1 MPFPHRLQAK
11 FALGKA
17 TPDKAM
23 LSQTVPSQ
31 TVRQPISGFLL
42 PVLRTVLLPVLLT
55 AFCSTGSLAASTSTV
70 ALPSG
75 EDWLNHVTQGL
86 QPYWMMDS
94 ALGSPR
100 GNFPTFRCDD
110 GSLLDINQPCAELNQ
125 AWISPHFDRDYTR
138 MKSRQIYGYGVLYHL
153 TGNEEALK
161 LAKAGVD
168 YLLANLRDQKNGGFV
183 SFIKEGKPGLAWQQR
198 TAQDQ
203 AYAIVGLAFY
213 YYLTRD
219 PVVEQALIAQ
229 QAFIF
234 EQYKNAVTNDLLW
247 VIKDGDGQSHKQREL
262 VAQLDQI
269 NGYLMLL
276 TPLMPESVQSKWRD
290 DLYWLT
296 EQMVKQYY
304 SDKQQRFYGAV
315 HHKAV
320 MMPDANHNDY
330 GHSVKAFWMTYLVG
344 RYFEQNEWQK
354 IGEQG
359 MRTTLE
365 RASYPVPI
373 EQVKTIIS
381 KSLLNKWQDLNVVPI
396 WKSGRYNYYISSW
409 QWAEL
414 DQAAMTVNLLDGST
428 ANELYFTQTAY
439 MDAWVDHQ
447 YGGVGL
453 DLNGTKAFHWGN
465 AYHQF
470 EHALVGYLSAQQ
482 WYNKPVQ
489 LYFALP
495 DDYKGKV
502 APYYYQGDIESRTD
516 IGALS
521 GVKGVRKQVIRFT
534 HITP

>member
-1 MPFPHRLQAK
+1 MQFSHCLAGK
-11 FALGKA
+11 F
-17 TPDKAM
+17 T
-23 LSQTVPSQ
+23 
-31 TVRQPISGFLL
+31 RQIFEAILVV
-42 PVLRTVLLPVLLT
+42 VL
-55 AFCSTGSLAASTSTV
+55 CSTSSTAAPTNTV

-75 EDWLNHVTQGL
+75 DDWLSHVTQGL

-94 ALGSPR
+94 AQGSPL

-110 GSLLDINQPCAELNQ
+110 GSLLDINQPCSELNQ

-153 TGNEEALK
+153 TGNDEALK

-168 YLLANLRDQKNGGFV
+168 YMLANLRDQKNGGFV
-183 SFIKEGKPGLAWQQR
+183 SFIKNGKPGLAWQQR

-219 PVVEQALIAQ
+219 PMVEQALIEQ
-229 QAFIF
+229 QGFIF
-234 EQYKNAVTNDLLW
+234 EHYKNAVSNDLRW
-247 VIKDGDGQSHKQREL
+247 VIEDGDGQSHKQREL

-269 NGYLMLL
+269 NGYLLLL
-276 TPLMPESVQSKWRD
+276 TPMMPESVQPKWRN
-290 DLYWLT
+290 DLHWLT

-304 SDKQQRFYGAV
+304 SEKEQRFYGAI
-315 HHKAV
+315 HHKAM

-330 GHSVKAFWMTYLVG
+330 GHTIKAFWMTYLVG
-344 RYFEQNEWQK
+344 RYFDQNEWQRL
-354 IGEQG
+354 GEQG
-359 MRTTLE
+359 MRITLE
-365 RASYPVPI
+365 RASYPMPI
-373 EQVKTIIS
+373 EQAKAFIS
-381 KSLLNKWQDLNVVPI
+381 KPLFTQWQHLDALPT
-396 WKSGRYNYYISSW
+396 WKSGRYSYYISSW

-414 DQAAMTVNLLDGST
+414 DQAAMTINLLDGST
-428 ANELYFTQTAY
+428 ANELYFTQFAY

-447 YGGVGL
+447 HGGVGV

-482 WYNKPVQ
+482 WYHKPAQ

-495 DDYKGKV
+495 DDYKGKIE
-502 APYYYQGDIESRTD
+502 PYYFQGDITSR
-516 IGALS
+516 IEVGELA
-521 GVKGVRKQVIRFT
+521 GVKGLQKQVISFNN
-534 HITP
+534 IIP